1 MKSRPRPGFL
11 LVAHREW
18 RWILH
23 DRAALILI
31 FGVPIFAFVV
41 LTGVFSHPVIRGL
54 GIVIVDADRSE
65 TSRAFVEQVAASPGL
80 SIAERADDLS
90 FAVRAIRSGKAIG
103 AIYVPAH
110 FERDLRS
117 ERRPQVVAFYNQQF
131 LTAAGIA
138 ASSLSDSLA
147 AAVRRAAGHAAPK
160 AATVGSLVAETIV
173 LVNPARNYAQFL
185 LRALLPMVLHV
196 VIAISA
202 GYAVGSEFRRRS
214 MRVWLAC
221 AGGNPIVALA
231 GKLAPLFVIFFV
243 FMFSVPL
250 LLEGLLGISFK
261 GDVPMMVLSG
271 VLLIVGYLALGALL
285 QLAVCDLAIGL
296 GLTGLMVS
304 PAFGYAGI
312 GFPTFGM
319 NVFAQ
324 LWSTILPL
332 RWYMAVLLG
341 QAARGLPV
349 ADSARPFTALAGLAV
364 LYTLLAFFR
373 LATVGR
379 RLARSSPAPNEIL
392 VGSSP
397 RGLGGAFTAEWR
409 RVLGIP
415 GAFMLLVVGPLIY
428 GVYYP
433 QPYLNQI
440 LRKIPIAVVDNDLS
454 ELSRRIVQT
463 LDASGAVR
471 VAIRADTYP
480 EARAALDRGKAFA
493 VVEIPPGTERDVLK
507 GTKVHVPIYAD
518 ATYLFIFRTM
528 ATGIE
533 LAIDTLTLELAARG
547 ARPDGSLVKA
557 TLASASPAEVLLQPI
572 FNPVG
577 GYASYIVPAAF
588 VLILQQLLLIGSSL
602 LTVLVLQAEPR
613 VQPFT
618 TVLGRGVAHLT
629 IFVPALALYFIVL
642 PRFYGFSTLGQ
653 PLQVFALAS
662 LFILATSFMGQA
674 AGAWFKHPETPTLI
688 FLGTSIPQ
696 LFLTGFAWPREA
708 IPRTVQ
714 AVGYIFPSDF
724 AIDGLVRIDQLGA
737 SIWDVARDWRGLW
750 CLTIIYFVLAV
761 FSAYVVKPREVPWPP
776 AEVRA

>member
-1 MKSRPRPGFL
+1 M
-11 LVAHREW
+11 LVARREW
-18 RWILH
+18 RWLLH

-31 FGVPIFAFVV
+31 FGVPIFAFAV
-41 LTGVFSHPVIRGL
+41 LTAVFSHPVIRGL
-54 GIVIVDADRSE
+54 GIVIVDADRSQ
-65 TSRAFVEQVAASPGL
+65 TSQAFVQQVAASPGL
-80 SIAERADDLS
+80 SIVERAGDLS
-90 FAVRAIRSGKAIG
+90 SAVHAIRSGKAIG
-103 AIYVPAH
+103 AIYVPAY
-110 FERDLRS
+110 FERDLRA

-131 LTAAGIA
+131 LTAAGVA
-138 ASSLSDSLA
+138 ASSLSDSLT
-147 AAVRRAAGHAAPK
+147 AAVRHAAARTAPK

-231 GKLAPLFVIFFV
+231 GKLAPLFGIFFV
-243 FMFSVPL
+243 FMLSMPL

-261 GDVPMMVLSG
+261 GDVLMMVISG

-285 QLAVCDLAIGL
+285 QLVVCDLAVGL
-296 GLTGLMVS
+296 GLTGLIVS

-319 NVFAQ
+319 NTFAQ
-324 LWSTILPL
+324 LWSTALPL

-349 ADSARPFTALAGLAV
+349 ADSARPFAALAGLAV
-364 LYTLLAFFR
+364 LYTLLALFR
-373 LATVGR
+373 LAAVGP
-379 RLARSSPAPNEIL
+379 RLARSSPAPEPVL
-392 VGSSP
+392 MPPSP

-471 VAIRADTYP
+471 VAIRANTYP

-507 GTKVHVPIYAD
+507 GISVHVPIYAD

-557 TLASASPAEVLLQPI
+557 TLASASPADVLLQPI

-588 VLILQQLLLIGSSL
+588 VLILQQLLLIGASL
-602 LTVLVLQAEPR
+602 LTVLAKAGPQGR
-613 VQPFT
+613 PFT

-653 PLQVFALAS
+653 PLQIFALAS

-696 LFLTGFAWPREA
+696 LFLTGFSWPREA
-708 IPRTVQ
+708 IPQTVQ

-737 SIWDVARDWRGLW
+737 NIWDVAHDWQGLW
-750 CLTIIYFVLAV
+750 CLTIIYFALAV
-761 FSAYVVKPREVPWPP
+761 LSAYVVKPRERPWLE
-776 AEVRA
+776 AEVAA

>member
-1 MKSRPRPGFL
+1 MKPRPRPGFL
-11 LVAHREW
+11 LVARREW
-18 RWILH
+18 RWLLH
-23 DRAALILI
+23 DQAALILI

-41 LTGVFSHPVIRGL
+41 LTAVFSHPVIRGL

-65 TSRAFVEQVAASPGL
+65 TSRAFVQQVAASPGL
-80 SIAERADDLS
+80 GIVERADDLS
-90 FAVRAIRSGKAIG
+90 SAVRAIRSGKAIG
-103 AIYVPAH
+103 AVYVPSY
-110 FERDLRS
+110 FERDLRA

-131 LTAAGIA
+131 LTAAGVA
-138 ASSLSDSLA
+138 ASSLSDSLTTAVQRA
-147 AAVRRAAGHAAPK
+147 AARAAPK
-160 AATVGSLVAETIV
+160 AATVGALVAETIV

-214 MRVWLAC
+214 MNVWLAC

-231 GKLAPLFVIFFV
+231 GKLAPLFGIFFV
-243 FMFSVPL
+243 FMLSVPL
-250 LLEGLLGISFK
+250 LLEGLLGIPFR
-261 GDVPMMVLSG
+261 GDVPMMMISG

-285 QLAVCDLAIGL
+285 QLVVCDLAMGL
-296 GLTGLMVS
+296 GLTGLIVS

-312 GFPTFGM
+312 GFPTLGM
-319 NVFAQ
+319 NAFAQ
-324 LWSTILPL
+324 LWSAILPL

-364 LYTLLAFFR
+364 LYTLLALFR
-373 LATVGR
+373 LAVVGR
-379 RLARSSPAPNEIL
+379 RSVPSSPAPTPIL
-392 VGSSP
+392 LPLSP
-397 RGLGGAFTAEWR
+397 WGLGGAFTAEWR
-409 RVLGIP
+409 RVLSTP

-428 GVYYP
+428 GIYYP

-463 LDASGAVR
+463 LNASGAVR
-471 VAIRADTYP
+471 VAIRANNYP

-493 VVEIPPGTERDVLK
+493 VVEIPPGAERDVLK
-507 GTKVHVPIYAD
+507 GANVHVPIHAD

-557 TLASASPAEVLLQPI
+557 NLASASPADVLLQPI

-588 VLILQQLLLIGSSL
+588 VLILQQLLLIGASL
-602 LTVLVLQAEPR
+602 LTVLMRTEPR
-613 VQPFT
+613 GRPFT

-629 IFVPALALYFIVL
+629 IFAPALALYFIVL
-642 PRFYGFSTLGQ
+642 PQFYGFSTLGQ
-653 PLQVFALAS
+653 PLQIFALAS

-714 AVGYIFPSDF
+714 VVGYIFPSNF

-737 SIWDVARDWRGLW
+737 SIWDVAPDWQGLW
-750 CLTIIYFVLAV
+750 CLTIIYFTLAV
-761 FSAYVVKPREVPWPP
+761 FSAYMAKPTEKAWFAAEVP
-776 AEVRA
+776 A

>member
-1 MKSRPRPGFL
+1 MKPRPRPGFW
-11 LVAHREW
+11 LVARREW

-23 DRAALILI
+23 DQAALILI

-41 LTGVFSHPVIRGL
+41 LTAVFSHPVIRGL

-80 SIAERADDLS
+80 KIVERAGDLS

-103 AIYVPAH
+103 AIYVPAY
-110 FERDLRS
+110 FERDLRA

-131 LTAAGIA
+131 LTAAGVA
-138 ASSLSDSLA
+138 ASSLSDSLT
-147 AAVRRAAGHAAPK
+147 AAVRRAAVRAAPK

-196 VIAISA
+196 VMAISA

-231 GKLAPLFVIFFV
+231 GKLAPLFAIFFV

-250 LLEGLLGISFK
+250 LLEGLLGISFR
-261 GDVPMMVLSG
+261 GDVPMMVISG

-285 QLAVCDLAIGL
+285 QLVVCDLAVGL
-296 GLTGLMVS
+296 GLTGLVVA

-319 NVFAQ
+319 NAFAQ

-349 ADSARPFTALAGLAV
+349 ADSARPFAALAGLAV
-364 LYTLLAFFR
+364 LYTLLAFFG
-373 LATVGR
+373 LAAVGP
-379 RLARSSPAPNEIL
+379 RLARSSPAPEQVL
-392 VGSSP
+392 LPPSP

-409 RVLGIP
+409 RVLSVP
-415 GAFMLLVVGPLIY
+415 GAFMLLVVAPLIY

-433 QPYLNQI
+433 QPFLNQI

-471 VAIRADTYP
+471 VAIRANTYP

-533 LAIDTLTLELAARG
+533 LAVDTLSLELAARG

-557 TLASASPAEVLLQPI
+557 TLASSSPAEVLLQPI

-588 VLILQQLLLIGSSL
+588 VLILQQLLLIGASL
-602 LTVLVLQAEPR
+602 LTVLLQAEPQGR
-613 VQPFT
+613 PFA

-662 LFILATSFMGQA
+662 LFVLATSFMGQA

-696 LFLTGFAWPREA
+696 LYLTGFAWPQEA
-708 IPRTVQ
+708 IPQTVQ
-714 AVGYIFPSDF
+714 AVGYIFPSNF

-737 SIWDVARDWRGLW
+737 SIWDVVHDWQGLW
-750 CLTIIYFVLAV
+750 CLTIIYFALAV
-761 FSAYVVKPREVPWPP
+761 FSAYVVKPRERPWPA
-776 AEVRA
+776 AEVPA